1 MLRRRIKVLSA
12 LAALVVTLGTST
24 AGASSNLSS
33 TETVDAIWRQHHLAF
48 DFHSFDVRYSCDGLQ
63 HKLRS
68 ILQAMGAHRDVQM
81 NIQCSSGSLIASA
94 QFMVSFKM
102 PVAATEANVRAAT
115 TYTTEQ
121 QLVARLH
128 STQLPSANDLPRF
141 SAELRSISLT
151 RNRRVRLDSGDC
163 DLLMGVREQL
173 LPQLGMSVTE
183 SAFRCNGA
191 GTRTRPVFRVAALVL
206 IEPVADKTVAAEP
219 VAVAPVALAGQPADV
234 TVD

>member
-1 MLRRRIKVLSA
+1 
-12 LAALVVTLGTST
+12 
-24 AGASSNLSS
+24 
-33 TETVDAIWRQHHLAF
+33 
-48 DFHSFDVRYSCDGLQ
+48 
-63 HKLRS
+63 
-68 ILQAMGAHRDVQM
+68 MGAHRDVQT
-81 NIQCSSGSLIASA
+81 NIQCASGSLITSA

-141 SAELRSISLT
+141 SAERRSVSLT
-151 RNRRVRLDSGDC
+151 RSRRVRLDSGDC
-163 DLLMGVREQL
+163 DLLAGVRNQL

-183 SAFRCNGA
+183 STFHCHGV
-191 GTRTRPVFRVAALVL
+191 GTRTKPVFRVAALVL
-206 IEPVADKTVAAEP
+206 VEPVTDEPVAAEAIAA
-219 VAVAPVALAGQPADV
+219 APVALAGQPADV

>member
-1 MLRRRIKVLSA
+1 
-12 LAALVVTLGTST
+12 LVVTLGTST
-24 AGASSNLSS
+24 ANASSNSS
-33 TETVDAIWRQHHLAF
+33 SIEAVDAIWRQHHLAF
-48 DFHSFDVRYSCDGLQ
+48 DFHSFNVRYSCEGLQ
-63 HKLRS
+63 RKLSS

-81 NIQCSSGSLIASA
+81 NIQCPSGSLIVSA
-94 QFMVSFKM
+94 QFIVSFKM

-121 QLVARLH
+121 QLVARLR
-128 STQLPSANDLPRF
+128 STQLPTANDLPRF
-141 SAELRSISLT
+141 SAEWRSINLT

-163 DLLMGVREQL
+163 DLLMGVRNQL

-183 SAFRCNGA
+183 STFRCHGV

-206 IEPVADKTVAAEP
+206 AEPVADQPVAAES